1 MKKFLHYFMV
11 LAAVV
16 MAGALTISCDKEETF
31 ESGNIVGSWN
41 QTNDAGTKIVVT
53 FNKDSTGSVAYSFTN
68 GDSRIENFTYDY
80 HKDNR
85 YLKVL
90 ETSCQLCGE
99 YDISV
104 SAKRIE
110 LNGFNYYVG
119 DYVWYVFTR

>member
-1 MKKFLHYFMV
+1 MKKFLHYFLV

-16 MAGALTISCDKEETF
+16 MAGALSVSCDQEETF

-53 FNKDSTGSVAYSFTN
+53 FNKDSTGSVSYSFTN